1 MMKKLK
7 ELFLKIGKKIHTVVT
22 DLVVR
27 LKNIITSEE

>member
-1 MMKKLK
+1 MKKLK
-7 ELFLKIGKKIHTVVT
+7 ELLLKIGKKIHAVAT